1 VDDDRITELIDRA
14 DLDELVR
21 AVDALCVSRSWEQL
35 LGLRDRCRAA
45 GRETG
50 RQLWPIASLAEYRLA
65 LDAPGRWAATVVTES
80 TGRFVLGPLTEVA
93 ASTHRWDELSPHLAS
108 GPAAAY
114 VAHERVLR
122 GEDLRDA
129 PDVDT
134 AVLELPLMIQP
145 WEPVYA
151 LATYH
156 HDRIETPAPDLPALV
171 RVDLPDGDGVER
183 VDDPE
188 VTEAFRDLVAPWT
201 ASSNGRCDVV
211 CVTGDHRR
219 ALTALGQTSARVGPL
234 APSQGLAMLAWAGAS
249 GGAFGS
255 RRGGAAGRWEAWWL
269 LASLTD
275 RRDALDDIDALGH
288 AAALLQWWAWDA
300 EEPVTGWS
308 LRLAIH
314 DPIDD
319 IAWAVVAT
327 DTA

>member
-93 ASTHRWDELSPHLAS
+93 ASTHRWDELSPHLSS

-129 PDVDT
+129 PDVDQ

-234 APSQGLAMLAWAGAS
+234 APSQGLAMLAWPE
-249 GGAFGS
+249 
-255 RRGGAAGRWEAWWL
+255 RVAARSA
-269 LASLTD
+269 A
-275 RRDALDDIDALGH
+275 A
-288 AAALLQWWAWDA
+288 AAALLVDGKRGGCW
-300 EEPVTGWS
+300 
-308 LRLAIH
+308 RR
-314 DPIDD
+314 
-319 IAWAVVAT
+319 
-327 DTA
+327 